1 MAKRDAPV
9 GAIQKWLAE
18 AGQQRPVRGLGG
30 RGRHGD
36 IGRFLLKEAA
46 DVQRSREQEGLT
58 WGDVAQAAA
67 SAGIA
72 KPDGQP
78 YPAAT
83 FSTIWGRLTRSGKL
97 ARALGQMAQQSAT
110 GPVQQAPI
118 GTVPPP
124 KGQGGTAGAGGFQT
138 PAPMPPSTPGPVQP
152 VERATG
158 QAPERPK
165 LSATDMPRTR
175 RFGGN

>member
-18 AGQQRPVRGLGG
+18 AGPKRPARGQGG

-46 DVQRSREQEGLT
+46 DVQRGREQEGLT
-58 WGDVAQAAA
+58 WADVAQAAA
-67 SAGIA
+67 ASGIA

-83 FSTIWGRLTRSGKL
+83 FSTIWGRLSRSGKL
-97 ARALGQMAQQSAT
+97 ARALGQPAPGPAQQVST
-110 GPVQQAPI
+110 GSVPAPRGQA
-118 GTVPPP
+118 
-124 KGQGGTAGAGGFQT
+124 GTAGASGVQP
-138 PAPMPPSTPGPVQP
+138 PAPMPPSTAIPPGS
-152 VERATG
+152 VEGAG
-158 QAPERPK
+158 GVAPERPK